1 MSGKY
6 SAEMAAAYRRHHCL
20 TATPLI
26 LKISLN
32 DLPHCR
38 CMLRVVA
45 IVLSLWAVD
54 HYMLNGQMT
63 DAALDMSQSILH
75 YSRIL

>member
-6 SAEMAAAYRRHHCL
+6 SAGMPAAYRRHHCL

-32 DLPHCR
+32 DLPDCR

-54 HYMLNGQMT
+54 HYMLDGKIT
-63 DAALDMSQSILH
+63 DAALSMSHSILH
-75 YSRIL
+75 YS